1 MSRGDSD
8 KYTKQMSK
16 GASDKYTKQMTLL
29 FKFAAWYKRSMS

>member
-16 GASDKYTKQMTLL
+16 GGSDRYTKQMTLL